1 VDGKQPELMKHLHW
15 IGHDTFRLDSP
26 LVIYIDPWHLPASS
40 PSADLILVSHEHHD
54 PCSPESVEQIRKADT
69 VILASAGAA
78 QSLEPDVEVMR
89 PGEKRVVG
97 PITVET
103 VPAYN
108 VDKPFHP
115 QGANHLGF
123 ILQIG
128 DERLYFAG
136 DTDVIPEM
144 KSIRCDVA
152 LLPVSGKYVMT
163 ADEAVEA
170 AKILRP
176 KVAVPMHYG
185 AGVAGT
191 AADADRFREKSPVA
205 VEVLEAEG

>member
-54 PCSPESVEQIRKADT
+54 HCSPESVEQIRKADT